1 MKLINSVRRAS
12 RRATRTLKR
21 SAKKASNTVRRSFKY
36 VSKSMKHSGKKAS
49 NTVRRSVRKTKR
61 ATRKTVRGVAKS
73 VGSLGKRN
81 YSKKS
86 KRSSKKSKRS
96 SKKSKRSVKRGGA
109 IRLPGEYFGNDSGRY
124 GSSAAGTSTSGCAT
138 HNNLKISNPG
148 TVMNGGGGGC
158 SSCKF

>member
-21 SAKKASNTVRRSFKY
+21 SAKKASNTVRRSVKY
-36 VSKSMKHSGKKAS
+36 LSKSMKRSGKKAS

-61 ATRKTVRGVAKS
+61 ATRKTVRGLAKS

-86 KRSSKKSKRS
+86 KRSC
-96 SKKSKRSVKRGGA
+96 KKSKRSVKHGGA

-138 HNNLKISNPG
+138 HNDLKISNPG
-148 TVMNGGGGGC
+148 TVMNGGGRGC

>member
-36 VSKSMKHSGKKAS
+36 VSKSMKRSGKKAS

-61 ATRKTVRGVAKS
+61 ATRKTVRGLAKS

-86 KRSSKKSKRS
+86 KRS
-96 SKKSKRSVKRGGA
+96 VKHGGA

-124 GSSAAGTSTSGCAT
+124 GSNAAGTSSSGCAT
-138 HNNLKISNPG
+138 HNDLKISNPG
-148 TVMNGGGGGC
+148 TVMNGGGGC
-158 SSCKF
+158 SSCKY

>member
-36 VSKSMKHSGKKAS
+36 VSKSMKRSGKKAS

-61 ATRKTVRGVAKS
+61 ATRKTVRGLAKS

-96 SKKSKRSVKRGGA
+96 VKHGGA

-138 HNNLKISNPG
+138 HNDLKISNPG
-148 TVMNGGGGGC
+148 TVMNGGGRGC

>member
-36 VSKSMKHSGKKAS
+36 LSKSMKRSGKKAS

-61 ATRKTVRGVAKS
+61 ATRKTVRGLAKS

-86 KRSSKKSKRS
+86 KRSC
-96 SKKSKRSVKRGGA
+96 KKSKRSVKHGGA

-138 HNNLKISNPG
+138 RNDLKISNPG
-148 TVMNGGGGGC
+148 TVMNGGGRGC

>member
-36 VSKSMKHSGKKAS
+36 VSKSMKRSGKKAS

-61 ATRKTVRGVAKS
+61 ATRKTVRGLAKS
-73 VGSLGKRN
+73 VGSIGKRN

-86 KRSSKKSKRS
+86 KRSC
-96 SKKSKRSVKRGGA
+96 KKSKRSVKHGGA

-138 HNNLKISNPG
+138 HNDLKISNPG
-148 TVMNGGGGGC
+148 TVMNGGGRGC

>member
-36 VSKSMKHSGKKAS
+36 VSKSMKRSGKKAS

-61 ATRKTVRGVAKS
+61 ATRKTVRGLAKS

-86 KRSSKKSKRS
+86 KRSC
-96 SKKSKRSVKRGGA
+96 KKSKRSVKHGGA

-138 HNNLKISNPG
+138 HNDLKISNPG
-148 TVMNGGGGGC
+148 TVMNGGGRGC
-158 SSCKF
+158 SSCQF

>member
-36 VSKSMKHSGKKAS
+36 VSKSMKRSGKKAS

-61 ATRKTVRGVAKS
+61 ATRKTVRGLAKS

-96 SKKSKRSVKRGGA
+96 VKHGGA

-138 HNNLKISNPG
+138 HNDLKISNPG
-148 TVMNGGGGGC
+148 TVMNGGGCGRCMG
-158 SSCKF
+158 SF

>member
-36 VSKSMKHSGKKAS
+36 VSKSMKRSGKKAS

-61 ATRKTVRGVAKS
+61 ATRKTVRGLAKS

-86 KRSSKKSKRS
+86 KRSC
-96 SKKSKRSVKRGGA
+96 KKSKRSVKHGGA

-124 GSSAAGTSTSGCAT
+124 GSNAAGTSSSGCAT
-138 HNNLKISNPG
+138 RNDLKISNPG
-148 TVMNGGGGGC
+148 TVMNGGGRGC
-158 SSCKF
+158 SSCQF

>member
-36 VSKSMKHSGKKAS
+36 VSKSMKRSGKKAS

-61 ATRKTVRGVAKS
+61 ATRKTVRGLAKS

-86 KRSSKKSKRS
+86 KRSC
-96 SKKSKRSVKRGGA
+96 KKSKRSVKHGGA

-138 HNNLKISNPG
+138 HNDLKISNPG
-148 TVMNGGGGGC
+148 TVMNGGGRGC

>member
-36 VSKSMKHSGKKAS
+36 VSKSMKRSGKKAS

-61 ATRKTVRGVAKS
+61 ATRKTVRGLAKS
-73 VGSLGKRN
+73 VGSIGKRN

-86 KRSSKKSKRS
+86 KRSC
-96 SKKSKRSVKRGGA
+96 KKSKRSVKHGGA

-138 HNNLKISNPG
+138 RNDLKISNPG
-148 TVMNGGGGGC
+148 TVMNGGGRGC
-158 SSCKF
+158 SSCQF

>member
-36 VSKSMKHSGKKAS
+36 VSKSMKRSGKKAS

-61 ATRKTVRGVAKS
+61 ATRKTVRGLAKS

-96 SKKSKRSVKRGGA
+96 VKHGGA

-138 HNNLKISNPG
+138 RNDLKISNPG
-148 TVMNGGGGGC
+148 TVMNGGGRGC
-158 SSCKF
+158 SSCQF

>member
-36 VSKSMKHSGKKAS
+36 VSKSMKRSGKKAS

-61 ATRKTVRGVAKS
+61 ATRKTVRGLAKS

-96 SKKSKRSVKRGGA
+96 VKHGGA

-138 HNNLKISNPG
+138 RNDLKISNPG
-148 TVMNGGGGGC
+148 TVMNGGGRGC

>member
-36 VSKSMKHSGKKAS
+36 VSKSMKRSGKKAS

-61 ATRKTVRGVAKS
+61 ATRKTVRGLAKS

-96 SKKSKRSVKRGGA
+96 VKHGGA

-138 HNNLKISNPG
+138 HNDLKISNPG
-148 TVMNGGGGGC
+148 TVMNGGGRGC
-158 SSCKF
+158 SSCQF